1 MSTDKVKLELERL
14 AKRYSLNAA
23 GMLNSGAPEHSQTIA
38 IVELLSNFDDDAAE
52 GHWETIKTYS
62 DFRTSDALFS
72 AAESVS
78 EQFSVDRQTEALRE
92 QVVSLK
98 SLIVDI
104 GADKAVL
111 NLNDRLIERMDAAL
125 LVPHN

>member
-1 MSTDKVKLELERL
+1 MSADKVKQELERL

-23 GMLNSGAPEHSQTIA
+23 GMLSSGAPEHGQTVA
-38 IVELLSNFDDDAAE
+38 IVELLSNFDEAE
-52 GHWETIKTYS
+52 AESHWETIRTYS
-62 DFRTSDALFS
+62 DFRTSDALYS
-72 AAESVS
+72 AAETVS
-78 EQFSVDRQTEALRE
+78 EQFAVDRQAEALRE
-92 QVVSLK
+92 QIVTLK

>member
-1 MSTDKVKLELERL
+1 MSTDKVKQELERL

-23 GMLNSGAPEHSQTIA
+23 GMLNSGAPEHAQTIA
-38 IVELLSNFDDDAAE
+38 IVELLSNFDDDEAE
-52 GHWETIKTYS
+52 SHWETIMAYS

-72 AAESVS
+72 VAETVS
-78 EQFSVDRQTEALRE
+78 EQFAVDRQVEALRK
-92 QVVSLK
+92 QVISLK

-104 GADKAVL
+104 GADSAVL

>member
-1 MSTDKVKLELERL
+1 MSTNKVRLELERL

-23 GMLNSGAPEHSQTIA
+23 GMLNSGAPEHAQTIA
-38 IVELLSNFDDDAAE
+38 IVELLSNFDDDEAE
-52 GHWETIKTYS
+52 SQWETIKAYS

-78 EQFSVDRQTEALRE
+78 EQCSVDRQAEALRE
-92 QVVSLK
+92 QIVSLK

>member
-1 MSTDKVKLELERL
+1 MSADKVKQELERL

-23 GMLNSGAPEHSQTIA
+23 GMLNSGVPEHGQTVA
-38 IVELLSNFDDDAAE
+38 VVELLSNFEATEAE
-52 GHWETIKTYS
+52 SHWETIRTYS
-62 DFRTSDALFS
+62 DFRTSDALYS
-72 AAESVS
+72 AAETVS
-78 EQFSVDRQTEALRE
+78 EQFAGDRQAEALRE
-92 QVVSLK
+92 QIVTLK

>member
-1 MSTDKVKLELERL
+1 MKQELERL

-23 GMLNSGAPEHSQTIA
+23 GMLNSGAPEHAQTVA
-38 IVELLSNFDDDAAE
+38 IVELLSNFDDAE
-52 GHWETIKTYS
+52 AESNWETIRTYS
-62 DFRTSDALFS
+62 DFRTSDALYS
-72 AAESVS
+72 AAETIS
-78 EQFSVDRQTEALRE
+78 EQFAVDRQTEALRE
-92 QVVSLK
+92 QIVSLK

>member
-1 MSTDKVKLELERL
+1 MSTDKVKQELERL

-23 GMLNSGAPEHSQTIA
+23 GMLNSGAPEHAQTIA
-38 IVELLSNFDDDAAE
+38 IVELLSNFDDDEAE
-52 GHWETIKTYS
+52 SHWETIMAYS

-72 AAESVS
+72 AAETVS
-78 EQFSVDRQTEALRE
+78 EQFAVDRRVEALRE
-92 QVVSLK
+92 QVISLK
-98 SLIVDI
+98 SLIVEI
-104 GADKAVL
+104 GADNAVL

>member
-1 MSTDKVKLELERL
+1 MSTDEVKLELERF
-14 AKRYSLNAA
+14 AKCYSLNAA
-23 GMLNSGAPEHSQTIA
+23 GMLNSGAPEHAQTIA
-38 IVELLSNFDDDAAE
+38 IVELLSNFDDDEAE
-52 GHWETIKTYS
+52 SHWETIKAYS

-78 EQFSVDRQTEALRE
+78 EQFSVDLRAEALRK

-111 NLNDRLIERMDAAL
+111 NLNDRLIERMEAAL
-125 LVPHN
+125 LIPHN